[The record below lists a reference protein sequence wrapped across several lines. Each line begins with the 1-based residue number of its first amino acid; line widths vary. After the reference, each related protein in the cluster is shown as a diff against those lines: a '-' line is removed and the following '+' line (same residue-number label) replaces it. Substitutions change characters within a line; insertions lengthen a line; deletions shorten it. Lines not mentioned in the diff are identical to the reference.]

1 MVMSLLR
8 GKFLGKPETRVLV
21 LGLDESGKSTIV
33 YRLKHGK
40 VDETEIIHTIGFN
53 VECVEYKKMIF
64 SLWDLGGARETRSF
78 WRFYYQE
85 TQAIIFV
92 IDSSNQERFDEAR
105 EDLHRL
111 LTEYELWD
119 APLLV
124 LANKADKA
132 GAASTREVTEQLQLF
147 SLSNRNWYIIDTR
160 ATHHDMQESNLHA
173 GLDWLVDTLSTPA
186 AQRQERARQEHADRA
201 KAAGKAGGG
210 AAVPAIKG

>member
-1 MVMSLLR
+1 M
-8 GKFLGKPETRVLV
+8 
-21 LGLDESGKSTIV
+21 D
-33 YRLKHGK
+33 
-40 VDETEIIHTIGFN
+40 D
-53 VECVEYKKMIF
+53 
-64 SLWDLGGARETRSF
+64 GGARETRSF

-132 GAASTREVTEQLQLF
+132 GAASTREVTEQLQLCQAF
-147 SLSNRNWYIIDTR
+147 LGAVDRKKSLFRDWHTLRLFYFDEHGPSPSSSVGPIIC
-160 ATHHDMQESNLHA
+160 E
-173 GLDWLVDTLSTPA
+173 
-186 AQRQERARQEHADRA
+186 
-201 KAAGKAGGG
+201 
-210 AAVPAIKG
+210 

>member
-1 MVMSLLR
+1 M
-8 GKFLGKPETRVLV
+8 
-21 LGLDESGKSTIV
+21 

-210 AAVPAIKG
+210 AAVPAIKA

>member
-92 IDSSNQERFDEAR
+92 IDSSTQERFDEAR

-173 GLDWLVDTLSTPA
+173 GLDWLVDTALDARRP
-186 AQRQERARQEHADRA
+186 RQERARQEPAARA
-201 KAAGKAGGG
+201 QAAGTAGGG
-210 AAVPAIKG
+210 AAVPAIKA

>member
-21 LGLDESGKSTIV
+21 LGSTSRGKSGDC
-33 YRLKHGK
+33 LPPEAAGK

-92 IDSSNQERFDEAR
+92 IDSSNQERSRRGAR
-105 EDLHRL
+105 GPAPAAHRVR
-111 LTEYELWD
+111 
-119 APLLV
+119 AV
-124 LANKADKA
+124 
-132 GAASTREVTEQLQLF
+132 GRAAARPREQGRQGGRREHARGPEQLQLF

-186 AQRQERARQEHADRA
+186 AQRQGARARSTPPTA
-201 KAAGKAGGG
+201 
-210 AAVPAIKG
+210 